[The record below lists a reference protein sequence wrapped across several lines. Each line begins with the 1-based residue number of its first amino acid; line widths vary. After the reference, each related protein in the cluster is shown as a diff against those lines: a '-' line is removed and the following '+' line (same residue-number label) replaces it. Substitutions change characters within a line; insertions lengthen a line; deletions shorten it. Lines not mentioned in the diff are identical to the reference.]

1 MKKFADVICPLPPEN
16 FDIGLKGSRGRFA
29 GVAGSEV
36 GKVRVKLEAL
46 LGRPVV
52 AHHILWNVM

>member
-1 MKKFADVICPLPPEN
+1 MKKFAEVICLWPPEN
-16 FDIGLKGSRGRFA
+16 FDIGLEGSRGRFA
-29 GVAGSEV
+29 SVAGSEV

>member
-1 MKKFADVICPLPPEN
+1 MKKFAEVICPLPPEN
-16 FDIGLKGSRGRFA
+16 SDIGLEGSGGRFA
-29 GVAGSEV
+29 CVAGSEV

-52 AHHILWNVM
+52 AHHILWIIM

>member
-1 MKKFADVICPLPPEN
+1 MKKVADIICLYPPEN
-16 FDIGLKGSRGRFA
+16 FDIGLEGSGARFA

-52 AHHILWNVM
+52 AHHILWIIM